1 MGAAAIPLAILGTPL
16 AVAGIDAMSD
26 AAKAAQTPDM
36 PAPAPQKEAPDQYN
50 RMRQQ
55 QEKDRLRRGLAA
67 TMKTG
72 GMGDTSAVNLSAP
85 SLLGGNKN
93 LLGQ

>member
-1 MGAAAIPLAILGTPL
+1 MGTLARLFIPPVAQVGM
-16 AVAGIDAMSD
+16 AVAGSMGQDDPMP
-26 AAKAAQTPDM
+26 QTP
-36 PAPAPQKEAPDQYN
+36 APVPQKEAPDQYN

-85 SLLGGNKN
+85 SLLGGNQKN